1 MQNQAPDPVPG
12 RRLTE
17 MSTMEREKL
26 ITRNVYNSEDG
37 YNSTHPN
44 ALATGDAKGKG
55 NAKYLSV
62 FDTDGTGSSVDILGN
77 GEANTGRIG
86 NIKNNLFG
94 KDNPYGSGNIKSGEG
109 YSPTVDR
116 TNA

>member
-44 ALATGDAKGKG
+44 ALP
-55 NAKYLSV
+55 
-62 FDTDGTGSSVDILGN
+62 TGS
-77 GEANTGRIG
+77 
-86 NIKNNLFG
+86 
-94 KDNPYGSGNIKSGEG
+94 
-109 YSPTVDR
+109 
-116 TNA
+116 